1 MASTQRLGLLPPGQ
15 AGRQTEKARME
26 ARKHCEEALEA
37 FLLCLPS
44 WRGGQRDNGSCMR
57 SPSPAHQNSV
67 KPKTEKQQAKQTHKE
82 ASKSK
87 SRSRSRK
94 RRRKEKE
101 KKEKGVR
108 RRDRSRS
115 RSKERSRS
123 PETAKDSAF
132 SAAPP
137 PAAPTRVEAVVPSL
151 SQLALRPH
159 LPKSSPAPPTA
170 ISAAV
175 PVATVP
181 DWVADLVQGNNTASH
196 REVFVPQTCVSRLI
210 GRGGETITAICNQS
224 GADVKIRQETKE
236 LGYSIAVLTGRP
248 EGVELAER
256 LVMEKLV
263 PVGHPVPGR

>member
-123 PETAKDSAF
+123 RKLP
-132 SAAPP
+132 
-137 PAAPTRVEAVVPSL
+137 RILPSQRL
-151 SQLALRPH
+151 LHLQRQPVWKQLCH
-159 LPKSSPAPPTA
+159 LCRSWHCDRICQS
-170 ISAAV
+170 
-175 PVATVP
+175 
-181 DWVADLVQGNNTASH
+181 LLLH
-196 REVFVPQTCVSRLI
+196 RQLLFLQQCLWPRF
-210 GRGGETITAICNQS
+210 R
-224 GADVKIRQETKE
+224 
-236 LGYSIAVLTGRP
+236 TG
-248 EGVELAER
+248 
-256 LVMEKLV
+256 
-263 PVGHPVPGR
+263 